1 MNYEEAKRKIEIY
14 CEHICIWDKDY
25 CNNCENKV
33 AIEALE
39 KQIPKKPIV
48 VDDGWRYWDC
58 PTCGARV
65 GSNMDFKY
73 WTCICGQRIDWGE
86 VE

>member
-1 MNYEEAKRKIEIY
+1 MTNEEALWVVQMIAERDAKTQAEADAR
-14 CEHICIWDKDY
+14 
-25 CNNCENKV
+25 NKAV
-33 AIEALE
+33 EALE
-39 KQIPKKPIV
+39 KQIPKKPIT

-73 WTCICGQRIDWGE
+73 WTCLCGQRIDWSK